1 MAEVTITP
9 GEAKKYKG
17 SGTTSEGNYW
27 IGRPV
32 GYSSAFAVRYAFE
45 SPRKLKK
52 ITVQI
57 NGTLEGAVDSTF
69 RYCLSTSPDY
79 PGEWTKVTEA
89 GKDHISIIHEEELA
103 ANTTYYLF
111 VGKSTAGN
119 YVYYRGCSAENVSI
133 TGETAGGVVRVAV
146 DGEVKEAVPKVYK
159 DGVWKDL
166 TPRVYKNGTW
176 EEMS

>member
-9 GEAKKYKG
+9 GEAQKYKG
-17 SGTTSEGNYW
+17 SGTTGEGNYW
-27 IGRPV
+27 IGRPA

-45 SPRKLKK
+45 STRKLKK

-57 NGTLEGAVDSTF
+57 NGTLEGTVDSTF

-133 TGETAGGVVRVAV
+133 TGEAVGAGHVYRNGTWQETA
-146 DGEVKEAVPKVYK
+146 PKVYR
-159 DGVWKDL
+159 DGAWQDAAAREYKGEWGEL
-166 TPRVYKNGTW
+166 T
-176 EEMS
+176 